1 MSAWYSVLSMGFGYL
16 SAAIILV
23 IVVISIRKTVA
34 DRRSW
39 KKAVAGQR
47 QLAYAGE
54 LKVLSGGSRKLA
66 AGEIL
71 SVPYEGTVGSASGSD
86 VVLSI
91 RRLHL
96 RAAFFWVEGQ
106 SMHMV
111 PIQREAIQVDGEML
125 RPGDEAVMTTG
136 ARITFNGVTME
147 LRLYETAG
155 SETGSLSRMPD
166 AFRPT
171 ADAAGALAAAV
182 QSGGAGA
189 KRKGWIRIS
198 NGNHPG
204 GEETGNAEK
213 KRTGLRWTQSQ
224 RGRKEACRDRSGEAR
239 FHEAGA
245 ECETGPEDGE
255 TESRRARAGAA
266 PKDAGQRACFG
277 I

>member
-136 ARITFNGVTME
+136 ARITVNGVTME

-155 SETGSLSRMPD
+155 SETGRLENPYVTHAR
-166 AFRPT
+166 
-171 ADAAGALAAAV
+171 
-182 QSGGAGA
+182 
-189 KRKGWIRIS
+189 RIQA
-198 NGNHPG
+198 H
-204 GEETGNAEK
+204 
-213 KRTGLRWTQSQ
+213 
-224 RGRKEACRDRSGEAR
+224 RGRGRGIGSSG
-239 FHEAGA
+239 
-245 ECETGPEDGE
+245 
-255 TESRRARAGAA
+255 SVRRGRGKKKGMD
-266 PKDAGQRACFG
+266 PDQ
-277 I
+277 